1 MIPRIYAAISAVAA
15 ELAREG
21 LAKNHINLE
30 DQYAYRSVDDVYN
43 RIGPL
48 LARHKLCVLP
58 HMLSRS
64 CTERAGPMEL
74 MLFHVTVHAA
84 FDLVSAEDGS
94 SHRVEAFGEALD
106 PGDKGTAKA
115 MQSAFKY
122 ALLQSFCVPLGPEDA
137 DARSLRPRMPVRDP
151 APAQGWDKWAADVID
166 MIDACQSPVALGQ
179 VQERYRSMLACLS
192 RERSDLYEAL
202 GRRMASRRQAS
213 AHPQGHGG
221 DNQAPQSGHATTVG
235 GSNGLKG
242 KPRRGRPKQKQ
253 AERVDA

>member
-1 MIPRIYAAISAVAA
+1 MIPRIYGAINAVAA
-15 ELAREG
+15 ELARDG
-21 LAKNHINLE
+21 VAKSHINLE

-58 HMLSRS
+58 HVLERN
-64 CTERAGPMEL
+64 CTERPGPMEL

-84 FDLVSAEDGS
+84 FDIVSAEDGS

-137 DARSLRPRMPVRDP
+137 DARSLRPRMPVREP
-151 APAQGWDKWAADVID
+151 APGQGWDKWTADVID
-166 MIDACQSPVALGQ
+166 MICACQTVEALSG
-179 VQERYRSMLACLS
+179 VQERYRKMLASLS
-192 RERSDLYEAL
+192 RERSDLYGAVGARIAE
-202 GRRMASRRQAS
+202 RRQAL
-213 AHPQGHGG
+213 AQPQGQGSDPQPPEPAPAASG
-221 DNQAPQSGHATTVG
+221 TRSRARKAQAIRA
-235 GSNGLKG
+235 
-242 KPRRGRPKQKQ
+242 RPKQKQ
-253 AERVDA
+253 AERLDA